1 MAPLLAELKRRNVF
15 RVAFAYLILAWLVL
29 QFTDIV
35 APALLLPEWTVSLV
49 TFLGIIGFPF
59 AILFTWAFE
68 MTPEGLK
75 RSGEVHPDESITGK
89 TGVTLNR
96 LIIALMALAI
106 IALLVDRFFI
116 TPRMPA
122 IEQLQA
128 ANSASE
134 PTRADTAD
142 RKPRSIAVLPFVN
155 MSADADQEYFS
166 DGISEELLNGL
177 ARIGNL
183 RVAARTSSFAFK
195 GKNQDITEIGKKLN
209 VETILEGS
217 VRKSG
222 KRIRI
227 TAQLINV
234 EDGFHLWSDT
244 YDRDL
249 TDIFVIQDEISAA
262 IVDALRIH
270 LTDSETTQSRT
281 GAISEK
287 DVLGYE
293 YFLLARH
300 ELRKRMQS
308 SVMLAESLYDQ
319 SLAASPNFAPALAG
333 KALAVYFNSEY
344 QYGTT
349 PHAEANAEAV
359 KYAQQALALDAE
371 LSDAHGIL
379 GLVAMDR
386 WELEAAVAHF
396 DHAVSINPNQGI
408 LYNWRSNA
416 LNRLGRADESREGA
430 RQALQLDP
438 LHPVA
443 QSNWIVALIGEGK
456 FDEIDAFY
464 QSMSEQKPWL
474 IHAIYANTLAL
485 RGQLADGYMLLQRVQ
500 QQSSTNQKTYYRLD
514 VYKLDNLKQTSL
526 SPDTLPLDRWSMMSR
541 WESPGNISA
550 MAPMMSLSTQS
561 ELAVLVP
568 YAAALIEQGR
578 LEEAW
583 TVLERRTDAQRIASF
598 ANGNEPTPL
607 RGLTLEALV
616 LQRQGD
622 SSRAERVLT
631 ELDVFLDNADVNGA
645 KLRELQ
651 RARVYAVNKQTQLAL
666 DTLEQA
672 LALNILPW
680 QSRWDP
686 EFADLRDQSR
696 FSAVFDALDT
706 NIDSERAKLGW
717 PPAEVKRP

>member
-1 MAPLLAELKRRNVF
+1 MASLLAELKRRNVF
-15 RVAFAYLILAWLVL
+15 RVAFAYLILGWIVL

-49 TFLGIIGFPF
+49 TFFGIIGFPF

-68 MTPEGLK
+68 MTPDGLK
-75 RSGEVHPDESITGK
+75 RSHEVHPDDSITHE
-89 TGVTLNR
+89 TSVTLNR

-106 IALLVDRFFI
+106 VALLVDRYFV
-116 TPRMPA
+116 TAGSPDPEHTQGLA
-122 IEQLQA
+122 DQA
-128 ANSASE
+128 AEAIS
-134 PTRADTAD
+134 ADTLD

-195 GKNQDITEIGKKLN
+195 GKNLDIIEIGNKLN

-217 VRKSG
+217 VRRSG

-270 LTDSETTQSRT
+270 LTDSETTESRASAVT
-281 GAISEK
+281 EK

-300 ELRKRMQS
+300 ELRKRLQS

-319 SLAASPNFAPALAG
+319 SLAASPHFAPALAG

-359 KYAQQALALDAE
+359 KYARQALALDAE

-386 WELEAAVAHF
+386 WELQVAVEHLDRAIG
-396 DHAVSINPNQGI
+396 INPNQGI
-408 LYNWRSNA
+408 LYSWRANA
-416 LNRLGRADESREGA
+416 LGQLGRADEAREGV

-443 QSNWIVALIGEGK
+443 QTNWIVRLMGQGK

-464 QSMSEQKPWL
+464 QSLGEQKPWL
-474 IHAIYANTLAL
+474 IHAIYADTLAL
-485 RGQLADGYMLLQRVQ
+485 RGQLADGYALLQRVQ
-500 QQSSTNQKTYYRLD
+500 QQASTNQQTHYRLD
-514 VYKLDNLKQTSL
+514 LYELDNLKQTSL
-526 SPDTLPLDRWSMMSR
+526 SPNTLPLDRWSMMAR
-541 WESPGNISA
+541 WESPGNIAA
-550 MAPMMSLSTQS
+550 MAPMMSLSAQS

-568 YAAALIEQGR
+568 YAAALIEQGH
-578 LEEAW
+578 LDEAW
-583 TVLERRTDAQRIASF
+583 TVLERRSDAQRIASF
-598 ANGNEPTPL
+598 ANGIELDPL
-607 RGLTLEALV
+607 RGLSLEALV

-622 SSRAERVLT
+622 TSRAERVLT
-631 ELDVFLDNADVNGA
+631 TLNTFLDSADANGA
-645 KLRELQ
+645 NLKQLY
-651 RARVYAVNKQTQLAL
+651 RARVYAVSKQTGLAL

-672 LALNILPW
+672 ATLNILPW
-680 QSRWDP
+680 QSRRDP
-686 EFADLRDQSR
+686 EFAELRDQPR
-696 FSAVFDALDT
+696 FKAVFDALDAK
-706 NIDSERAKLGW
+706 IDSERAKLGW
-717 PPAEVKRP
+717 EPAGALR